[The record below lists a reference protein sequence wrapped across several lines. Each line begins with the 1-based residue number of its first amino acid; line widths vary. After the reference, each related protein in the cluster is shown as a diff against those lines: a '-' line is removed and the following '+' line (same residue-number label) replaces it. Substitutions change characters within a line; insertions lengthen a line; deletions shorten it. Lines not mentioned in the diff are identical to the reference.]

1 MPDYDVKDTR
11 LEAKRYRFTN
21 QFGMNYKR
29 FIHKLKFYDYT
40 KSSKMEF
47 FVFKKKTRELLR
59 GSFLLW
65 RRSLNRRLRI
75 R

>member
-40 KSSKMEF
+40 KSSKMDF
-47 FVFKKKTRELLR
+47 FVFKKSPVNCFTGLFYCGDGL
-59 GSFLLW
+59 
-65 RRSLNRRLRI
+65 
-75 R
+75 